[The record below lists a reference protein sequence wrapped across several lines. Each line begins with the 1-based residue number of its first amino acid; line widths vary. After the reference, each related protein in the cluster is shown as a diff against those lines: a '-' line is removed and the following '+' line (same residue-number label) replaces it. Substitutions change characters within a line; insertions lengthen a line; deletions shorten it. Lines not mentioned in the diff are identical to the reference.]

1 MILDDMRPTS
11 PPAIV
16 LDEAMRSARKGSTA
30 WPALIR
36 PETADKASTMKLPMT
51 REMFGAFS
59 LSDVGII
66 MSFAMIAWAG
76 RAPKRKG
83 EVKKKRGTDQ
93 RVRAT
98 PSRERCAAIRKSR
111 PDLGI
116 RWELLELLCALR

>member
-66 MSFAMIAWAG
+66 MSFAMIAWAEG
-76 RAPKRKG
+76 RRRGRGKAIEKR
-83 EVKKKRGTDQ
+83 
-93 RVRAT
+93 
-98 PSRERCAAIRKSR
+98 S
-111 PDLGI
+111 
-116 RWELLELLCALR
+116 